1 MNLGRLVG
9 PLLVVA
15 AVAALGYLAWQRY
28 GAESPEEPAAE
39 AETTEPAE
47 PAPPQYPIE
56 RVAPETPAEEH
67 QPLPELGE
75 SDTAAL
81 AAIAGLVGRETA
93 PPLLLTEH
101 VIERLVVTLDN
112 LPSRRLPLNS
122 LPVHTAPGR
131 FQPGTGADGQPV
143 LDESNFARYRD
154 YIDLVAAV
162 DVDKLVAEYV
172 RAYPLF
178 QQAYRGL
185 GYPEGHFNDRLVAV
199 IDHLLAAPRVD
210 PPIALV
216 PEKGGYTYADPA
228 LDRLSAGQKL
238 LVRIGP
244 ANAAVVKD
252 KLREIRAKLAGQDLP
267 QEPATAPA
275 P

>member
-28 GAESPEEPAAE
+28 GADSPEEPSAE
-39 AETTEPAE
+39 AETAEPAE

-56 RVAPETPAEEH
+56 RVAPETPAEEQ

-93 PPLLLTEH
+93 PPPLLTEH
-101 VIERLVVTLDN
+101 VIERLVVTIDN

-122 LPVHTAPGR
+122 LPVRTAPGR
-131 FQPGTGADGQPV
+131 FQPSTGADGQPV

-154 YIDLVAAV
+154 YVDLVAAV

-199 IDHLLAAPRVD
+199 IDHLLAAPSVD

-252 KLREIRAKLAGQDLP
+252 KLRQMRAKLAGQDLP
-267 QEPATAPA
+267 QEPAAAPA